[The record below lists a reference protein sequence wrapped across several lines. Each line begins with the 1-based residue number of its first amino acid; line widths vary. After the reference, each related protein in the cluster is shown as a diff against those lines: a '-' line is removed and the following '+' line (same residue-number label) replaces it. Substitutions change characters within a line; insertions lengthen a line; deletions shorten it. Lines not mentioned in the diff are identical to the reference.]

1 MTESIR
7 IVDIVVEYT
16 DDEGEKSKVAVVLND
31 VISSNLGEILEINDY
46 IEKIKSLLS
55 KS

>member
-16 DDEGEKSKVAVVLND
+16 NDEGEKTKVVVVLND
-31 VISSNLGEILEINDY
+31 VISNNLGEMLEINDY
-46 IEKIKSLLS
+46 MEKIKSLLS
-55 KS
+55 KP

>member
-16 DDEGEKSKVAVVLND
+16 DDEGEKSKVVVND
-31 VISSNLGEILEINDY
+31 LISNNLGEILEINDY
-46 IEKIKSLLS
+46 MEKIKSVLS
-55 KS
+55 KP